1 VLRRCACVILVGLW
15 ACVPRAE
22 PGRGAARAD
31 VGATADGADGDAA
44 ARASDVEVDASVRE
58 DAVVLDAG
66 EGVDAEGVDAGE
78 GVDADGVDAG
88 EGVDA
93 AARADAG
100 EVVDASAADAAVIP
114 DGGAPAVCTAEGVAG
129 ECVDVSTCASPRRAV
144 PGHCPGPREIQC
156 CITPVAPST
165 CDPAVVPVPA
175 HAGLTEAPGRD
186 GCPPGMLL
194 VAGTCVD
201 VYEAVL
207 FEVSAGGALTA
218 WSPFHNPG
226 ARRVRAASIGGV
238 TPQAYVSG
246 RQAAAACAEAGKRLC
261 TDAEWL
267 RACRGPGATTY
278 PYGPARQPGVC
289 NDARAQHP
297 AVEYFG
303 TSAAWI
309 WSELGNACIDQL
321 PDSLA
326 LTGDHPGCVSVEGA
340 FDLMGNL
347 HEWTADPA
355 GTFRGGYYVDTV
367 INGAGCLYATTA
379 HDVGHWDYST
389 GFRCCADGP

>member
-1 VLRRCACVILVGLW
+1 VILVGLW

-22 PGRGAARAD
+22 PGRGAARGDASAAAD
-31 VGATADGADGDAA
+31 SAERDAA
-44 ARASDVEVDASVRE
+44 ARASDVEVDAGEGVDVGE
-58 DAVVLDAG
+58 GMDAG
-66 EGVDAEGVDAGE
+66 AGVDAAEGVDAERVDAGDL
-78 GVDADGVDAG
+78 VDAEGADAAERVDAS
-88 EGVDA
+88 
-93 AARADAG
+93 AG
-100 EVVDASAADAAVIP
+100 DDASAADAAVLP
-114 DGGAPAVCTAEGVAG
+114 DAGAPIACTAEGVAG
-129 ECVDVSTCASPRRAV
+129 ECIDVTTCGPPRRAV
-144 PGHCPGPREIQC
+144 AGRCPGPREIQC
-156 CITPVAPST
+156 CIMPAAAST
-165 CDPAVVPVPA
+165 CDPAIVPVPA
-175 HAGLTEAPGRD
+175 HAGLTEAPGQG
-186 GCPPGMLL
+186 GCPPGMLR
-194 VAGTCVD
+194 VGGACVD

-207 FEVSAGGALTA
+207 FEVTAGGALTA

-226 ARRVRAASIGGV
+226 ARRVRAASIGGI

-267 RACRGPGATTY
+267 RACRGPAGTTY

-326 LTGDHPGCVSVEGA
+326 LTGAHPGCVSAEGA

-389 GFRCCADGP
+389 GFRCCADAP